1 MIRRR
6 WWLVVLVI
14 VGAWVLSTS
23 RPGSR
28 VLGCPTGCAVPR
40 DSSPA
45 AGKQSTQTLK
55 VMSLN
60 MLHGFPRFEHLSD
73 RLDLIAMEINRQEA
87 DIVCLQE
94 VPWTVRLGNGARYL
108 AEQTGM
114 NHAYLRANG
123 NRWAILFEEGEVIL
137 SRYPLLDLDSTE
149 LKPGARFL
157 EHRVVLKATVDSPA
171 GAVDV
176 FVTHLTNGDPDV
188 NRHQAQALKALD
200 RQLSSCQS
208 RGCRT
213 HLLHQRSRE

>member
-123 NRWAILFEEGEVIL
+123 NRWAILFEEGEVRTPSSAEGH
-137 SRYPLLDLDSTE
+137 SRLTCRCC
-149 LKPGARFL
+149 GRF
-157 EHRVVLKATVDSPA
+157 
-171 GAVDV
+171 
-176 FVTHLTNGDPDV
+176 
-188 NRHQAQALKALD
+188 RHP
-200 RQLSSCQS
+200 S
-208 RGCRT
+208 
-213 HLLHQRSRE
+213 HEWRSRRQSSSGASTDGVC